1 MSRSLTLS
9 GTSPSMTSL
18 SLDMDLLRLVTA
30 RSSSEQAVFYWR
42 RSVHLYR
49 HT

>member
-1 MSRSLTLS
+1 
-9 GTSPSMTSL
+9 MTFL
-18 SLDMDLLRLVTA
+18 SLDMNQLPLATS